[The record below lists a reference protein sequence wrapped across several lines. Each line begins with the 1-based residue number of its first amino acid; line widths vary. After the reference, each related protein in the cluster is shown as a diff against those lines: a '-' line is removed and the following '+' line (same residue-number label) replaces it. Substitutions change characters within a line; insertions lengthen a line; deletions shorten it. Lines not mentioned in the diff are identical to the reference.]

1 MTSRKVSKTALALN
15 SSYTHTP
22 LQTGRGPKIDKARAL
37 LGSFSSAN
45 QYAKNHKIATNTKKF
60 TDAVGLTD
68 FIDNKTG
75 GYYSK
80 GAKLATSHGYGRRK
94 RRSKK

>member
-1 MTSRKVSKTALALN
+1 MSAKRVSKTALALN

-22 LQTGRGPKIDKARAL
+22 LQTGRGIKLDRAKSL

-68 FIDNKTG
+68 FIDNKTN

-80 GAKLATSHGYGRRK
+80 GAAVASSHGYGRRK
-94 RRSKK
+94 KRSKK